1 MAVRSPLYWSGTE
14 LKEMSAAQVTD
25 WVEYIA
31 DNLYGNSPTV
41 TLSVVSSGGNLGGID
56 DTRKAAGAYLSYV
69 SSYPTEANTDEPYT
83 VTVTHDKISRSATIV
98 AGQADTNLTRWPV
111 YYDGSQIKAMN
122 IVDVRDTFIYPAL
135 TRISSGNMHKGTYLI
150 STSSFYGPG
159 VTEVS
164 GSSTPIFTDTRA
176 DTAAY
181 AAGSIPE
188 TQDQP
193 TTITNY
199 YLHRVDANFL
209 TSTSQPTE
217 RPLFINSFNSSYDLY
232 EYDTPG
238 GYHDL
243 DAFFQQE
250 IRAEAT
256 SASGYTLYYEF
267 GGTGNTLGTGMV
279 DTILNGSGN
288 YQTRFVGADDYRAQ
302 EFPNGTQTTAATY
315 YLKIKLV

>member
-1 MAVRSPLYWSGTE
+1 MAVRSPLYWTGSE

-56 DTRKAAGAYLSYV
+56 DTRKAAGAYVQYTNMFPAESV
-69 SSYPTEANTDEPYT
+69 TPEPYT
-83 VTVTHDKISRSATIV
+83 VTVTYDKISRSSTVV
-98 AGQADTNLTRWPV
+98 ANQDDTNNTRWPV

-122 IVDVRDTFIYPAL
+122 TVDVRDTFIYPAL

-150 STSSFYGPG
+150 STSSSYGPG

-164 GSSTPIFTDTRA
+164 GSATPVFTDTRA
-176 DTAAY
+176 NTAAY
-181 AAGSIPE
+181 TAGGIPE
-188 TQDQP
+188 TEDQP
-193 TTITNY
+193 IAITNY
-199 YLHRVDANFL
+199 YLHRVDANLL

-217 RPLFINSFNSSYDLY
+217 QPLFINSFNGSYDLY
-232 EYDTPG
+232 EYDG
-238 GYHDL
+238 SVHDL
-243 DAFFQQE
+243 DAYFEKE

-256 SASGYTLYYEF
+256 SASGYTIYYEF
-267 GGTGNTLGTGMV
+267 GGTGNTLGSGMA

-288 YQTRFVGADDYRAQ
+288 YQIQFLHADAYRAQ
-302 EFPNGTQTTAATY
+302 EFPNGTQTTASTY